1 MRPSGPKAGKA
12 VPPLGLQGL
21 GTQDM
26 VAPPSDCRS
35 KVSDVFQEVDEEL
48 RRDKAAELWKRYGNY
63 VVGAAVAL
71 VVATAGYV
79 AWRDY
84 NHRQAVAHSTA
95 FFDASLAGDPAKA
108 IPALDTLAR
117 ETSGGYAALAR
128 LREAA
133 LLASSGKRDE
143 AAATYRSVAED
154 GAAPAELRD
163 LARLLASLQSVE
175 KTSAADLEKQL
186 ETLRGSSSPWRYSA
200 YELIGLAA
208 LRGGDAAKARELFAK
223 ISDDPAAPTAM
234 RGRAAEMIAALGT

>member
-1 MRPSGPKAGKA
+1 M
-12 VPPLGLQGL
+12 
-21 GTQDM
+21 
-26 VAPPSDCRS
+26 
-35 KVSDVFQEVDEEL
+35 SDVFQEVDEEL

-71 VVATAGYV
+71 VVGTAGYV

-95 FFDASLAGDPAKA
+95 FFDATLSAGADPGKA

-133 LLASSGKRDE
+133 LQASGGKRDE

-154 GAAPAELRD
+154 GAAPVELRD
-163 LARLLASLQSVE
+163 LARLLASLQSAD

-186 ETLRGSSSPWRYSA
+186 EALRGSSSPWRFSA
-200 YELIGLAA
+200 YELIALAA

-223 ISDDPAAPTAM
+223 ISDDSAAPTSM